1 MLSILSGFMS
11 ANFFYLIMLQFCSI
25 LIKDFDG
32 LEYNWL
38 NSFALQALNK
48 DTVMSLEIFVNL
60 CFVAFCLFGVYA
72 AVKGN
77 DYYGYRSSCFTFYAM
92 T

>member
-1 MLSILSGFMS
+1 M
-11 ANFFYLIMLQFCSI
+11 
-25 LIKDFDG
+25 IKDFDG

-38 NSFALQALNK
+38 NSFALDALNK
-48 DTVMSLEIFVNL
+48 ESVMDLDIFVNI
-60 CFVAFCLFGVYA
+60 FFIGFCLYGVYA

>member
-1 MLSILSGFMS
+1 
-11 ANFFYLIMLQFCSI
+11 

-32 LEYNWL
+32 LKYNWL
-38 NSFALQALNK
+38 NSFAAYTLQLDSEMDLSFLMNW
-48 DTVMSLEIFVNL
+48 LFI
-60 CFVAFCLFGVYA
+60 AFTLYAVYA
-72 AVKGN
+72 AVKEN